1 MFTHNE
7 TASGGDIWAKWNGEW
22 MGHTV
27 TIRVYYEDTDMGGI
41 VYYAN
46 YLKFIERGRSEFVR
60 AAGVDQLALRDGRGI
75 IFAVRR
81 VEADFLLAARFDDM
95 LDVRTSVRA
104 VGGARIEMEQSIL
117 RQDVTIFQARVTL
130 VCLDLQGKAVRIPAD
145 IRSRL
150 NVNAP

>member
-1 MFTHNE
+1 MSHSTQ
-7 TASGGDIWAKWNGEW
+7 
-22 MGHTV
+22 M
-27 TIRVYYEDTDMGGI
+27 RVYYEDTDLGGM

-60 AAGVDQLALRDGRGI
+60 EAGVDQLALRDARGI

-81 VEADFLLAARFDDM
+81 VEADFLRAAKFDDM
-95 LDVRTSVRA
+95 LDVRSSVRA
-104 VGGARIEMEQSIL
+104 VAGARIEMDQNIL
-117 RQDVTIFQARVTL
+117 RLDVTIFQARVTL

>member
-1 MFTHNE
+1 MSHSTQL
-7 TASGGDIWAKWNGEW
+7 
-22 MGHTV
+22 
-27 TIRVYYEDTDMGGI
+27 RVYYEDTDLGGM

-46 YLKFIERGRSEFVR
+46 YLKFIERGRSEFMR
-60 AAGVDQLALRDGRGI
+60 EAGVDQLALRDARGI

-81 VEADFLLAARFDDM
+81 VEADFLRAARFDDM
-95 LDVRTSVRA
+95 LDVRSSVQEVA
-104 VGGARIEMEQSIL
+104 GARIEMDQNIL
-117 RQDVTIFQARVTL
+117 RLDVTIFQARVTL

>member
-1 MFTHNE
+1 MSHSTQ
-7 TASGGDIWAKWNGEW
+7 
-22 MGHTV
+22 M
-27 TIRVYYEDTDMGGI
+27 RVYYDDTDLGGM

-46 YLKFIERGRSEFVR
+46 YLKFIERGRSEFMR
-60 AAGVDQLALRDGRGI
+60 EAGVDQLALRDARGI

-81 VEADFLLAARFDDM
+81 VEADFLRAAKFDDM
-95 LDVRTSVRA
+95 LDVRSSVRA
-104 VGGARIEMEQSIL
+104 VAGARIEMDQNIL
-117 RQDVTIFQARVTL
+117 RLDVTIFQARVTL